1 MRMVYFWRRKETT
14 MHTAYVTSKGQLA
27 IPAKL
32 RRKYNIKQGTRI
44 NFAEDGDR
52 IVMQPVTDAFI
63 ESLCGML
70 KRKPGSKSVTQQLV
84 EEHAEE
90 VRREEAALAQ
100 HRSR

>member
-1 MRMVYFWRRKETT
+1 MET
-14 MHTAYVTSKGQLA
+14 AWVTSKGQLV
-27 IPAKL
+27 IPARI
-32 RRKYNIKQGTRI
+32 RRRHNIKAGTRV
-44 NFAEDGDR
+44 NFIEEGDR

-70 KRKPGSKSVTQQLV
+70 KRAPGTKPVTQRLM

-90 VRREEAALAQ
+90 VRREEQQPAQ